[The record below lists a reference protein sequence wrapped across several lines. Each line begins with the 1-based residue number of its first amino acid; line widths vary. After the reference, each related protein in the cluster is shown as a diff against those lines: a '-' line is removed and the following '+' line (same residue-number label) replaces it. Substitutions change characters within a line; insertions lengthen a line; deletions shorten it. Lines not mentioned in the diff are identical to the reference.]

1 VENIAKNQ
9 KKYDVIIVG
18 AGSAGCVLAA
28 RLSEN
33 SRRNVLLLEAGPDY
47 PEPDKLPPEII
58 NSHSPA
64 FTHDWGYV
72 SEPGLLS
79 RPLHLAR
86 AKLVGGCSATNATF
100 ALRGDPNDYDE
111 WAEIGNPGWSFRE
124 VLPFFRRLESDA
136 DFDNEWHGKNGP
148 LPIRRYKENE
158 LTPVQSAFLKACL
171 FAGYKPVDDHNAPGA
186 IGAGPMSMNTIAG
199 VRQSTAL
206 TYLNPARQRANLT
219 IKSGVLVDR
228 AVFSGQRV
236 VGVRLANG
244 GETLYA
250 DHIILSAGTYSSPA
264 ILMRS
269 GIGPADHLEALG
281 IEVLKDLPGVG
292 QNLIDHPLF
301 GLEFSAPMPAGP
313 EDIPAFQTALTLKSS
328 RAVAG
333 HDLQIIPTSIYP
345 SERKGEGS
353 FTLMV
358 ALVKPDS
365 RGWLRL
371 HSKRP
376 SDAPI
381 IDLGYFN
388 NINDMPRMVGGARI
402 ARLLAKTPPL
412 SDFVLKEVYPG
423 PEVSDDATDLESAVL
438 SAVATYHHPVGTCK
452 MGPAADKMAV
462 VNAHGNVHGVT
473 GLYAIDA
480 SIMPTI
486 PAANTNLPTIMIAE
500 RCAAWLIDEV

>member
-1 VENIAKNQ
+1 MAQIQ

-33 SRRNVLLLEAGPDY
+33 SHCNVLLLEAGPDY
-47 PEPDKLPPEII
+47 PEPDKLPPEIV
-58 NSHSPA
+58 NSHFPA
-64 FTHDWGYV
+64 FTHDWGFV
-72 SEPGLLS
+72 SEKGLLS
-79 RPLHLAR
+79 HPLHLPR

-100 ALRGDPNDYDE
+100 ALRGAPNDYDE
-111 WAEIGNPGWSFRE
+111 WAELGNPGWRFTE
-124 VLPFFRRLESDA
+124 VLPFFRRLENDA
-136 DFDNEWHGKNGP
+136 DFDNEWHGRNGP
-148 LPIRRYKENE
+148 LPIRRYKEIE
-158 LTPVQSAFLKACL
+158 LTPVQSAFLKTCSA
-171 FAGYKPVDDHNAPGA
+171 AGYKPVDDHNEPGA
-186 IGAGPMSMNTIAG
+186 IGAGPMSMNTVAG

-206 TYLNPARQRANLT
+206 TYLTPARKRTNLT
-219 IKSGVLVDR
+219 IKSGVLVDQV
-228 AVFSGQRV
+228 VFSGQRA

-250 DHIILSAGTYSSPA
+250 DHVILSAGAYGSPA

-269 GIGPADHLEALG
+269 GIGHAKHLEALG

-292 QNLIDHPLF
+292 QNLIDHPFFEL
-301 GLEFSAPMPAGP
+301 GFSTPAPTGP
-313 EDIPAFQTALTLKSS
+313 KNIPFAQTVLTLKSS
-328 RAVAG
+328 RAAVG

-345 SERKGEGS
+345 SGRTGKGS

-371 HSKRP
+371 RSKNP

-381 IDLGYFN
+381 IDLGYFTN
-388 NINDMPRMVGGARI
+388 TGDMPRMVEGVRI
-402 ARLLAKTPPL
+402 ARRLSKTPPL

-423 PEVSDDATDLESAVL
+423 HEISDDAKDLENAVL
-438 SAVATYHHPVGTCK
+438 PAVATYHHPVGTCR
-452 MGPAADKMAV
+452 MGPATDKMAV
-462 VNAHGNVHGVT
+462 VNAHGSVHDVT
-473 GLYAIDA
+473 GLYVIDA

-500 RCAAWLIDEV
+500 RCAAWLIDVV

>member
-1 VENIAKNQ
+1 MENITKNQ
-9 KKYDVIIVG
+9 NKYDVIIVG

-28 RLSEN
+28 RLSED
-33 SRRNVLLLEAGPDY
+33 SRRKILLLEAGPDY
-47 PEPDKLPPEII
+47 PEPDKLPPEIV
-58 NSHSPA
+58 NSHFPA

-79 RPLHLAR
+79 RSLHLAR

-111 WAEIGNPGWSFRE
+111 WAEIGNPGWLFSE

-171 FAGYKPVDDHNAPGA
+171 SAAYKPVDDHNAPRA

-206 TYLNPARQRANLT
+206 TYLKTARRRANLT

-228 AVFSGQRV
+228 VAFSGQRV
-236 VGVRLANG
+236 VGVHLANRD
-244 GETLYA
+244 EMLYA
-250 DHIILSAGTYSSPA
+250 NQVILSAGTYSSPA

-269 GIGPADHLEALG
+269 GIGPADHLEALE

-313 EDIPAFQTALTLKSS
+313 EDIPAFQTVLTLKSS
-328 RAVAG
+328 KAIAG

-345 SERKGEGS
+345 AEKKSEGN

-358 ALVKPDS
+358 ALVKPNS
-365 RGWLRL
+365 RGGLWLR
-371 HSKRP
+371 SKKP

-381 IDLGYFN
+381 IDLGYFTN
-388 NINDMPRMVGGARI
+388 TNDMLRMIEGVRI
-402 ARLLAKTPPL
+402 ARHLSKTPPL
-412 SDFVLKEVYPG
+412 SDFVLKEVYPR
-423 PEVSDDATDLESAVL
+423 PEVYDDANDLESAVL
-438 SAVATYHHPVGTCK
+438 SAVATYHHPVGTCR

-462 VNAHGNVHGVT
+462 VNAHGNTHGIA
-473 GLYAIDA
+473 GLYVIDA